1 MSVKTFIERPILSI
15 VISVAILILGFIS
28 LSQLPVEQFPD
39 IAPPTIEV
47 STSYPGANAET
58 VEKSVVVPLEE
69 AINGVENMT
78 YISSVS
84 SNAGDAYITVFFK
97 QGTNPDMAA
106 VNVQSRVSTATGLLP
121 ADVTKIGVT
130 VDKQQKAM
138 LKAISLYSPDDSY
151 DLQFL
156 NNYLAIH
163 VVPRIKRIP
172 GVGDVTLLGSN
183 YSMRIWLKPD
193 LMKEYGLVPDD
204 ITQALSAQ
212 NIESATGSFG
222 ENYDG
227 VFQYTMKYK
236 GRLLTSEEFG
246 NIVIKSDT
254 GGNVL
259 RLKDVA
265 KVELGDEAYNYR
277 SLTNGHPGSLFMV
290 YQVAGSNATEIIKQI
305 DKEIAEMSNS
315 LPKGVEFLDAY
326 STKDFLDASIHQVV
340 ETLLVAFILVIII
353 VFIFLHDFR
362 SMVIPAISIIVSLI
376 GTFAFLEVAGF
387 SLNLLTLFAL
397 VLAIGIVVDD
407 AIIVVEAVQAR
418 FDVGYHSS
426 YTASIDAMK
435 SITPAILATTFVFM
449 AVFIPVSF
457 IGGTSGTFYKQFGL
471 TMAAAVGIS
480 AVNALTLAPAL
491 CAMILRSHT
500 NGLQE
505 TVSHKTINKNLTLKQ
520 RFYIAFETSFEI
532 LKYRYIRSVIY
543 FARHKPLIWGSLI
556 VATALL
562 VIFMRTAKTGLVP
575 DEDTGSV
582 MVNISTP
589 PGSSIAR
596 TTKIMKMVEARL
608 DSIPEIES
616 YTETAGYGL
625 IGGAGPSSG
634 MVIIKLRNWSD
645 RKGNEHTAQAV
656 VDKINAINNDIPDAT
671 IFAMNPPLIDGYGV
685 SNGFEINLQDQSG
698 GSEESLYA
706 VGTRFMAALQ
716 NRPEIASAYTTFS
729 VNYPQYT
736 VDVDAAKCERAG
748 TTTDAVL
755 STLAGYYSGSYI
767 SNFNRFTKLYRVIIQ
782 ASPQYRITPESLD
795 KIFTK
800 TSNGMAPLSR
810 FVTLKKSYGPES
822 VSRFNLYSSMLINGD
837 AASGYSSGEAIK
849 AVKEVAAMSL
859 PNGYG
864 FEFSGI
870 SREESETTNNTVL
883 IFIFCFVF
891 VYLILCGLYES
902 LLIPFSVI
910 LAVPFGLM
918 GSFLFA
924 KMMGLENNIYLQTG
938 LIMLIGLLAK
948 TAILVTQYAVERR
961 RAGMSLMQSAVGAA
975 KARFRPIL
983 MTVFAMI
990 FGLLPLMFSTG
1001 AGANGNSS
1009 LGSGVVGGL
1018 LVGAI
1023 ALLFFVPALFIVF
1036 ESLQER
1042 IKPVQ
1047 FGNSRVPD
1055 LQIQAEKEDLMKR
1068 EDKKNK
1074 RDK

>member
-15 VISVAILILGFIS
+15 VVSVAILILGFIS
-28 LSQLPVEQFPD
+28 LSQLPIEQFPD

-130 VDKQQKAM
+130 VDKQQKSM

-204 ITQALSAQ
+204 VTQALAAQ

-236 GRLLTSEEFG
+236 GRLLTPEEFG
-246 NIVIKSDT
+246 NIVIKSDA

-265 KVELGDEAYNYR
+265 NVELGDEAYNYR

-290 YQVAGSNATEIIKQI
+290 YQIAGSNATEIIKQI
-305 DKEIAEMSNS
+305 DKKIAEMSKS

-326 STKDFLDASIHQVV
+326 STKDFLDASMHQVV
-340 ETLLVAFILVIII
+340 ETLFEAFILVIII

-362 SMVIPAISIIVSLI
+362 SMIIPAISIIVSLI
-376 GTFAFLEVAGF
+376 GTFAFLEIMGF

-435 SITPAILATTFVFM
+435 SITPAIIATTLVFM

-457 IGGTSGTFYKQFGL
+457 IGGTSGTFYRQFGL

-480 AVNALTLAPAL
+480 AINALTLAPAL
-491 CAMILRSHT
+491 CALILRSHDT
-500 NGLQE
+500 LQGPV
-505 TVSHKTINKNLTLKQ
+505 TGRHKIGHCNCRPSNKDLTLKQ
-520 RFYIAFETSFEI
+520 RFNLAFETSFEMV
-532 LKYRYIRSVIY
+532 KYRYIRSVIY
-543 FARHKPLIWGSLI
+543 FCRNKKWMWGSLA
-556 VATALL
+556 VAVVLL
-562 VIFMRTAKTGLVP
+562 AIFMKTTKTGLVP

-596 TTKIMKMVEARL
+596 TEKIMKKFEARL

-634 MVIIKLRNWSD
+634 MVIIKLRNWDD
-645 RKGNEHTAQAV
+645 RKGKEHTAQAV

-685 SNGFEINLQDQSG
+685 SNGFEINLQDQAG
-698 GSEESLYA
+698 GTEDSLYA
-706 VGTRFMAALQ
+706 VGTRFMTALQ
-716 NRPEIASAYTTFS
+716 KRPEIASAYTTFN

-748 TTTDAVL
+748 TTADAVL
-755 STLAGYYSGSYI
+755 NTLAGYYSGSYV
-767 SNFNRFTKLYRVIIQ
+767 SNFNRFTKLYRVMIQ
-782 ASPQYRITPESLD
+782 ASPQYRVTPESLD

-800 TSNGMAPLSR
+800 TSDGMAPLSQ

-849 AVKEVAAMSL
+849 AVKEVAAKSL

-870 SREESETTNNTVL
+870 SREESETTNNTAL
-883 IFIFCFVF
+883 IFIFSFVF

-924 KMMGLENNIYLQTG
+924 KIMGLENNIYLQTG
-938 LIMLIGLLAK
+938 LIMLIGLLSK

-961 RAGMSLMQSAVGAA
+961 RAGMSLIQSAVGAA

-983 MTVFAMI
+983 MTVLAMV

-1023 ALLFFVPALFIVF
+1023 ALLFFVPALYIVF
-1036 ESLQER
+1036 AALQEK

-1047 FGNSRVPD
+1047 FGNNRFPD
-1055 LQIQAEKEDLMKR
+1055 LQIEAEKDALRK
-1068 EDKKNK
+1068 
-1074 RDK
+1074 